1 MARLGVGR
9 RANRQGRATPPP
21 PPKKKRKIRKKIRL
35 TESPKRLGRAMSRP
49 RQQIARMPFR
59 VAVALIALW
68 VALSPQAPET
78 NAQSTITVDFDR
90 IVLFDRGG
98 SFLFY
103 RDYNVQEGAT
113 LRPIIKF
120 SAATPADATFSVV
133 AKAGTATAYVDF
145 PAGSHSFTVPAG
157 SIRHSFEIPIPWD
170 AEIEDYETFTLTL
183 QPPPSGYELRN
194 ATATVQIVDVS
205 LSPSDWVL
213 KPAALGTGEQYRLMF
228 KTGNTRNGAATN
240 INDYDAFIRNRPDDH
255 PWHPDIEKYA
265 DTFRVLGCTSS
276 EQGAA
281 AWRTATGVTIQ
292 SQHPN
297 LPGHTPFTTPIYW
310 VNGVLVAPHY
320 NRFWTGAWG
329 NANSHANQRNADGQ
343 AAAITQGANG
353 GCLDWHDNKV
363 LNQQVAGTR
372 HMWKYLGAD
381 TVTYGNDVA
390 APVIGQSAIHIS
402 SHSKSNLAP
411 YFGMSAVFEIGDFQ
425 TADPVVS
432 INGPGQINEGGDAVF
447 TVEASVAPTSDLTIR
462 LNVRESTV
470 GGANYVANGQEGDRT
485 IVIRAGQPSAK
496 FTISTTEHHRIDPDG
511 RVIASILPGSGYA
524 AADHSNPNLRSWHGT
539 LVSND
544 NNVIQMRNE
553 SRRVAEWGY
562 TASVIVEVGDGLELS
577 GQSRT
582 INYTVGGTADRGE
595 DYTID
600 GCTGSTCS
608 VTLSANR
615 HSAWITIRLNDDGID
630 EEDETII
637 ITLQDGDDYKV
648 NLDRNVTTV
657 TIPDNDTRGLYF
669 SRSWADVDEGSSHTY
684 TVKLRSQP
692 TAAVTVNIASDNQ
705 DVTVNP
711 TSLTFNP
718 SGSNLWSRA
727 RTVTIDAA
735 QDNDTMD
742 DTAILIHT
750 TSGGDYG
757 GANALSIGRQV
768 SVEDDDTETT
778 TVTQLLIISLTG
790 RSAVSEGTPASFT
803 VNADP
808 APTSSLTVNVEVMET
823 PGQDFVAA
831 GQERVWTV
839 TLNAGAT
846 STTFLVPTVNDNADE
861 DDGYVQAF
869 VNDGSGYVAGQGAAV
884 TVRDNDYLTPSVSFS
899 GEFGSEREDDGTH
912 EVPVHLTHPAPPGG
926 ITLFYIVSGT
936 ATRGSGADYT
946 VPNTVTVN
954 AGERSAA
961 IPVAINDDSSFEEDT
976 ETVILT
982 LTDGDGYTL
991 GSDTVHTLTIT
1002 DND

>member
-21 PPKKKRKIRKKIRL
+21 QKKRKIRKKIRL

-49 RQQIARMPFR
+49 RQHIARMPFR
-59 VAVALIALW
+59 VAVALIVLW

-78 NAQSTITVDFDR
+78 NAQSTIAVDFDR

-103 RDYNVQEGAT
+103 RDYNVQEGTT

-133 AKAGTATAYVDF
+133 AEAGTATATVDF
-145 PAGSHSFTVPAG
+145 PAGIHTFKVPAG
-157 SIRHSFEIPIPWD
+157 SIQHSFEIPIPWD
-170 AEIEDYETFTLTL
+170 AEIEDYET
-183 QPPPSGYELRN
+183 
-194 ATATVQIVDVS
+194 
-205 LSPSDWVL
+205 
-213 KPAALGTGEQYRLMF
+213 
-228 KTGNTRNGAATN
+228 
-240 INDYDAFIRNRPDDH
+240 FIRNRPDDH

-265 DTFRVLGCTSS
+265 DTFRVLGCTST

-310 VNGVLVAPHY
+310 VNGVRVAPHY
-320 NRFWTGAWG
+320 NNFWTGAWG
-329 NANSHANQRNADGQ
+329 NANSHANQRNADGK
-343 AAAITQGANG
+343 AAAITQGTNG
-353 GCLDWHDNKV
+353 GCLDWNDNKV

-372 HMWKYLGAD
+372 HLSKYLGSNI
-381 TVTYGNDVA
+381 VTYGNDGP
-390 APVIGQSAIHIS
+390 APDIWKSAIYLR
-402 SHSKSNLAP
+402 SHSKSNLVP
-411 YFGMSAVFEIGDFQ
+411 DFGISAVYEVGEFQ

-432 INGPGQINEGGDAVF
+432 IRGLGRFEEGGDAVF
-447 TVEASVAPTSDLTIR
+447 TVEASVAPTSDLTIK

-485 IVIRAGQPSAK
+485 IVIRAGQRSAK
-496 FTISTTEHHRIDPDG
+496 FTISTTGHHRIDPDG

-539 LVSND
+539 SVSND
-544 NNVIQMRNE
+544 NNVIQMRSE
-553 SRRVAEWGY
+553 TRRVAEWGY
-562 TASVIVEVGDGLELS
+562 TASVIVEVGDGLALH
-577 GQSRT
+577 GTSRS
-582 INYTVGGTADRGE
+582 INYTTAGTADRGSGK

-630 EEDETII
+630 EEDETFI
-637 ITLQDGDDYKV
+637 ITLQDGNGYTV

-692 TAAVTVNIASDNQ
+692 TAAVTVNIVSDNP

-727 RTVTIDAA
+727 QTVTIDAA
-735 QDNDTMD
+735 QDSDTVD
-742 DTAILIHT
+742 DTAILTHT

-757 GANALSIGRQV
+757 GANALRIGRQV
-768 SVEDDDTETT
+768 SVEDDDTATVT
-778 TVTQLLIISLTG
+778 PVTQLPVITVTG
-790 RSAVSEGTPASFT
+790 GAAVTEGSPASVT
-803 VNADP
+803 VNANP
-808 APTSSLTVNVEVMET
+808 APTSSLTVNVDVMET

-839 TLNAGAT
+839 SLNAGAT
-846 STTFLVPTVNDNADE
+846 STTFFVPTVNDNTDE
-861 DDGYVQAF
+861 DDGYIHAF
-869 VNDGSGYVAGQGAAV
+869 VNDGTGYVAGGGSMV
-884 TVRDNDYLTPSVSFS
+884 TIRDNDYHTPAVTFS
-899 GEFGSEREDDGTH
+899 AESGGQREDDGIH
-912 EVPVHLTHPAPPGG
+912 EARVDLTHPAPPGG
-926 ITLFYIVSGT
+926 ITLLYNVSGT
-936 ATRGSGADYT
+936 ATRGNSADYT

-982 LTDGDGYTL
+982 LSSSTGYRM
-991 GSDTVHTLTIT
+991 VNRNEFWLTILDD
-1002 DND
+1002 DNTSGRPVLTVCYYRDESRCDSSVYNRSVYEGVQLYVGVSRHDAALADRVKVKIQYTGVLPHRRF

>member
-1 MARLGVGR
+1 MMVRLGVGR

-21 PPKKKRKIRKKIRL
+21 PPKKKIRKKIRL
-35 TESPKRLGRAMSRP
+35 TESPKRLGRAVSRP
-49 RQQIARMPFR
+49 RQQIAGIPFR
-59 VAVALIALW
+59 VAVALIVLW

-78 NAQSTITVDFDR
+78 NAPSAIAVDFDR

-103 RDYNVQEGAT
+103 RDYNVQESTT

-133 AKAGTATAYVDF
+133 AKAGTATAAVDF
-145 PAGSHSFTVPAG
+145 PAGIHTFTVPAG

-170 AEIEDYETFTLTL
+170 AEIE
-183 QPPPSGYELRN
+183 
-194 ATATVQIVDVS
+194 
-205 LSPSDWVL
+205 
-213 KPAALGTGEQYRLMF
+213 
-228 KTGNTRNGAATN
+228 
-240 INDYDAFIRNRPDDH
+240 DYDAFIRNRPDDH

-265 DTFRVLGCTSS
+265 DTFRVLGCTKT

-310 VNGVLVAPHY
+310 VNGVRIAPDY

-329 NANSHANQRNADGQ
+329 NANSHANQRKADGK
-343 AAAITQGANG
+343 AAAITQGTNG

-372 HMWKYLGAD
+372 HLSKYLGSNI
-381 TVTYGNDVA
+381 VTYGNDGP
-390 APVIGQSAIHIS
+390 APDIWKSAIYLK

-411 YFGMSAVFEIGDFQ
+411 YFGISAVFEIGDFQ
-425 TADPVVS
+425 RADPVVS
-432 INGPGQINEGGDAVF
+432 INGLGQINEGGDAVF
-447 TVEASVAPTSDLTIR
+447 TVKASVAPTSDLTIK
-462 LNVRESTV
+462 LNVRESTD

-485 IVIRAGQPSAK
+485 IVIRAGQRSAK
-496 FTISTTEHHRIDPDG
+496 FTISTTGHHRIDPDG
-511 RVIASILPGSGYA
+511 RVIVSILPGSGYA
-524 AADHSNPNLRSWHGT
+524 AADHSAPGMRSWHGT

-544 NNVIQMRNE
+544 NNAFQMRNE

-582 INYTVGGTADRGE
+582 INYTVGGTADRGSGK

-637 ITLQDGDDYKV
+637 ITLQDGNGYTV

-727 RTVTIDAA
+727 QTVTIDAA
-735 QDNDTMD
+735 QDSDTMD
-742 DTAILIHT
+742 DTAILTHT

-757 GANALSIGRQV
+757 GANALRIDRQV
-768 SVEDDDTETT
+768 SVDDDDTETT
-778 TVTQLLIISLTG
+778 TVTQLPIISLTG
-790 RSAVSEGTPASFT
+790 GSAVSEGAPASFT

-808 APTSSLTVNVEVMET
+808 APTSSLTVNVDVMET

-846 STTFLVPTVNDNADE
+846 STTFFVPTVNDNTDE
-861 DDGYVQAF
+861 DDGYVHAF
-869 VNDGSGYVAGQGAAV
+869 VNDGTGYVAGGGSMV
-884 TVRDNDYLTPSVSFS
+884 TIRDNDYPTPAVTFS
-899 GEFGSEREDDGTH
+899 GEFASEREDDGTH
-912 EVPVHLTHPAPPGG
+912 EVPVHLMHPAPPGG
-926 ITLFYIVSGT
+926 LILLYNVSGT

-961 IPVAINDDSSFEEDT
+961 IPVAINDDITNEDA
-976 ETVILT
+976 ETDILT
-982 LTDGDGYTL
+982 LTDSDGYTL

>member
-1 MARLGVGR
+1 M
-9 RANRQGRATPPP
+9 
-21 PPKKKRKIRKKIRL
+21 
-35 TESPKRLGRAMSRP
+35 
-49 RQQIARMPFR
+49 
-59 VAVALIALW
+59 
-68 VALSPQAPET
+68 
-78 NAQSTITVDFDR
+78 
-90 IVLFDRGG
+90 
-98 SFLFY
+98 
-103 RDYNVQEGAT
+103 
-113 LRPIIKF
+113 
-120 SAATPADATFSVV
+120 
-133 AKAGTATAYVDF
+133 
-145 PAGSHSFTVPAG
+145 
-157 SIRHSFEIPIPWD
+157 
-170 AEIEDYETFTLTL
+170 
-183 QPPPSGYELRN
+183 
-194 ATATVQIVDVS
+194 
-205 LSPSDWVL
+205 
-213 KPAALGTGEQYRLMF
+213 
-228 KTGNTRNGAATN
+228 
-240 INDYDAFIRNRPDDH
+240 
-255 PWHPDIEKYA
+255 
-265 DTFRVLGCTSS
+265 
-276 EQGAA
+276 
-281 AWRTATGVTIQ
+281 
-292 SQHPN
+292 
-297 LPGHTPFTTPIYW
+297 
-310 VNGVLVAPHY
+310 NGVRVAPHY
-320 NRFWTGAWG
+320 NNFWTGDWG
-329 NANSHANQRNADGQ
+329 HANSHANQRNADGQ

-363 LNQQVAGTR
+363 LDQQVAGTR
-372 HMWKYLGAD
+372 HLWKYLG
-381 TVTYGNDVA
+381 TNLVTYGNDGP
-390 APVIGQSAIHIS
+390 APDIGKSAIYVR
-402 SHSKSNLAP
+402 SHSKINLAP
-411 YFGMSAVFEIGDFQ
+411 YFGISAVHEVGDFQ

-432 INGPGQINEGGDAVF
+432 IRGRGRIDEGWDAEF
-447 TVEASVAPTSDLTIR
+447 TVEASIAPTSDLTIK
-462 LNVRESTV
+462 LNVRKSTV

-485 IVIRAGQPSAK
+485 IVIRAGQRSAK

-511 RVIASILPGSGYA
+511 RVIVSILPGSGYA

-539 LVSND
+539 LVSID
-544 NNVIQMRNE
+544 NNVIQMR
-553 SRRVAEWGY
+553 SKTRRVAEWGY
-562 TASVIVEVGDGLELS
+562 TASVIVEVGDGLALH
-577 GQSRT
+577 GTSRS
-582 INYTVGGTADRGE
+582 INYTTAGTADRGSGK

-637 ITLQDGDDYKV
+637 ITLQDGNGYTV

-657 TIPDNDTRGLYF
+657 TIPDNDTRSLYF

-711 TSLTFNP
+711 TALTFNP

-735 QDNDTMD
+735 QDNDTVD
-742 DTAILIHT
+742 DMAILTHT

-757 GANALSIGRQV
+757 GANALCIGRQV

-778 TVTQLLIISLTG
+778 TVTQLPIISLAG
-790 RSAVSEGTPASFT
+790 GSAVTEGSPASFT
-803 VNADP
+803 VNANP
-808 APTSSLTVNVEVMET
+808 APTSSLTVNLKVMEI

-846 STTFLVPTVNDNADE
+846 STTFFVPTVNDNTDE

-884 TVRDNDYLTPSVSFS
+884 KVRDNDYPTPAVTFS

-912 EVPVHLTHPAPPGG
+912 EARVHLTHPAPPGG
-926 ITLFYIVSGT
+926 FNLRYNVSGT
-936 ATRGSGADYT
+936 ATQGSSADYT
-946 VPNTVTVN
+946 VPSTVTVS

-982 LTDGDGYTL
+982 LIGGTGYTLGSTTVYTLTITDNDVSAQPSLIFVSPYSNAHEDADVHDVFVDLREPAPFGGLTLSYTVSGTATAGSGNDFTIQNSGTVMVWGGASGAAIMININDDITNEKAETVILTLTDGDGYTL